1 MKDKIISQI
10 HTECPWRDT
19 LYWYNSIDSTNTQA
33 KLFARNGAPHGT
45 ALIAGEQ
52 TGGRGRMGRSFES
65 KAGKGVYLSVIL
77 RPNCTPDQL
86 MHLTCAVGV
95 AVCDAVEA
103 VSGIR
108 PGIKWINDL
117 VWNKRK
123 LGGILTE
130 MAADPKTGVVDYAI
144 IGIGINCLHSVQ
156 DFSPEVASIA
166 TSLSI
171 AAGKDICTDTLA
183 AAMVESLYRMSNHLF
198 VRKAEIMDT
207 YRRLCVTL
215 GQDILVHHNNTVTP
229 GKALNVDS
237 EGALTVLTSDGQQ
250 ITVNSGEVSVR
261 GMYGYL

>member
-1 MKDKIISQI
+1 MKNKIISQI
-10 HTECPWRDT
+10 HTECLWRDT
-19 LYWYNSIDSTNTQA
+19 LYWYDTIESTNTQA
-33 KLFARNGAPHGT
+33 KLLARDGAPHGT

-65 KAGKGVYLSVIL
+65 KGGKGVYLSAIL
-77 RPNCTPDQL
+77 RPNCAPEQL
-86 MHLTCAVGV
+86 MHLTCAAGV
-95 AVCDAVEA
+95 AMCQAVET

-130 MAADPKTGVVDYAI
+130 MAIDPKTDLVDYAVV
-144 IGIGINCLHSVQ
+144 GVGINCLHSAQ

-166 TSLSI
+166 TSLSV
-171 AAGKDICTDTLA
+171 AAGKEICADTLA
-183 AAMVESLYRMSNHLF
+183 AAAVEALHRISDQLF
-198 VRKAEIMDT
+198 SQKAEIMDA
-207 YRRLCVTL
+207 YRSLCVTL
-215 GQDILVHHNNTVTP
+215 GQDIFVHRNDTVTP
-229 GKALNVDS
+229 GKALDVDD
-237 EGALTVLTSDGQQ
+237 EGALTVRLTDGRQ